1 MTVSSAGT
9 SVDVEAEAGADAA
22 GVDAEDGAGG
32 ATGVSADAEAD
43 AVLDAED
50 GAGADDAAARVQ
62 RPVPPVFRPSAQR
75 RWTRLP
81 STRLRLLAWPVQSAS
96 INK

>member
-1 MTVSSAGT
+1 AQLDKWFAAASPAPQVHTAAFAGASTTETTRVNVIFSRGVTGGMTVSSVGT

-43 AVLDAED
+43 
-50 GAGADDAAARVQ
+50 
-62 RPVPPVFRPSAQR
+62 
-75 RWTRLP
+75 
-81 STRLRLLAWPVQSAS
+81 
-96 INK
+96 